1 MAQKFSTTIDPNN
14 RTAAV
19 GVMAT
24 RGGEIVLDEYIAFGD
39 STTEIFKFLHVATAG
54 DVIIEGIDGIAMPWY
69 GATNDSMIPIAGFRV
84 LTSAIINGVEKTTTA
99 TGITWYGGV

>member
-1 MAQKFSTTIDPNN
+1 MPQTFSTKIDPQN

-24 RGGEIVLDEYIAFGD
+24 RGGEIVLDIYIG
-39 STTEIFKFLHVATAG
+39 EMFKFLHIATAG
-54 DVIIEGIDGIAMPWY
+54 DVIIQGIDGTPMPWY
-69 GATNDSMIPIAGFRV
+69 GASADSIIPLAGFRV
-84 LTSAIINGVEKTTTA
+84 LTSAIINGTPRSTTA